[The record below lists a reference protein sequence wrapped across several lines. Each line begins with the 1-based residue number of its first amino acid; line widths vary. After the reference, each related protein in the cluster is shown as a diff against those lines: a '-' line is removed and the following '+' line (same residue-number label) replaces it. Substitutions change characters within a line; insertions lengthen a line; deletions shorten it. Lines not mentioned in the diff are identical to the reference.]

1 MPLRLL
7 SRMGGCVCRAMILC
21 IPLIGGLAVPG
32 AASAQEAGAETSR
45 IVNPFD
51 TEYLLNY
58 PRVAGQA
65 LRQPFRTDREGL
77 TQNALALAGIGLAF
91 ALDESV
97 QRSWQNDLRSNG
109 SDDVSEPFYEMGVV
123 QNMAIGTGSA
133 YLVGAVSGNRRLQST
148 ALLAAQS
155 LLITAATVE
164 GIKWVG
170 GRRRPGDGDDAW
182 DWGGPGSLRNS
193 SFVSGHAA
201 AAFAAASV
209 VAEQYRDTPVVP
221 IVSYGLATGVALSR
235 INDDGHFLSD
245 VVGGALVG
253 YGIGRLT
260 TGMSPF
266 DNDNVS
272 LNAYHSG
279 DEVGVQLSVRY

>member
-1 MPLRLL
+1 MPLCFLLRLGRSVGL
-7 SRMGGCVCRAMILC
+7 G
-21 IPLIGGLAVPG
+21 LIACALMMPTNVH
-32 AASAQEAGAETSR
+32 AQESKAEGPR
-45 IVNPFD
+45 ILTPFD
-51 TEYLLNY
+51 RDYLLNY
-58 PRVAGQA
+58 PRIVGEVA
-65 LRQPFRTDREGL
+65 RQPFRTDPDGL
-77 TQNALALAGIGLAF
+77 TQNALALAGLGFAF

-97 QRSWQNDLRSNG
+97 RRSWQSDFRSN
-109 SDDVSEPFYEMGVV
+109 DTNDISEPFYEMGVV

-133 YLVGAVSGNRRLQST
+133 YLVGAISGDRRLQAT

-155 LLITAATVE
+155 LLITAVTVE

-170 GRRRPGDGDDAW
+170 GRQRPGDGDGAW
-182 DWGGPGSLRNS
+182 DWGGPGARRNA
-193 SFVSGHAA
+193 SFVSGHAG
-201 AAFAAASV
+201 AAFAAATV
-209 VAEQYRDTPVVP
+209 VAEQYRDTPIVP
-221 IVSYGLATGVALSR
+221 ILSYGLATGVALSR

-272 LNAYHSG
+272 LNAYHRG
-279 DEVGVQLSVRY
+279 DEIGVQLSVRY